1 MRAAATAA
9 RRHRRPR
16 RKALPRG
23 SGYGRAGS
31 PPSTSSYQWDTTG
44 AGLLQRWQILPPSLV
59 KPLPVG
65 DEAGMRLQ
73 LLLDR
78 RVEREA
84 RDALDECEH
93 GAVDRARRGAEHER
107 PITDELGER
116 VDICAAHRHDL
127 VVRMAPRALR
137 VELLAL
143 HATHDRQR
151 DGGHELL
158 HL

>member
-78 RVEREA
+78 RVA
-84 RDALDECEH
+84 RGARAALAEGGH
-93 GAVDRARRGAEHER
+93 GAVDRARSCASAER
-107 PITDELGER
+107 CITDEVRER
-116 VDICAAHRHDL
+116 
-127 VVRMAPRALR
+127 
-137 VELLAL
+137 
-143 HATHDRQR
+143 
-151 DGGHELL
+151 
-158 HL
+158 